1 MTRGWTTAAATAAIL
16 VGATLN
22 ASAARADS
30 PSCGRGWGSQDK
42 VAASSGAG
50 SSRSMTDVR
59 AGRHACFD
67 RLVLTLAGD
76 GAARVRYV
84 DAVHAEGTGDVVAL
98 RGAAD
103 LEIITGPMYDVETGA
118 PTYLA
123 PQRSELVDAHGFRT
137 LRQVASGGSF
147 EGQSTLG
154 VGVRSRL
161 PFRVFGL
168 AGPGGGSRLVIDIAH
183 RW

>member
-16 VGATLN
+16 VSAGLT
-22 ASAARADS
+22 ASGARADS
-30 PSCGRGWGSQDK
+30 PTCALGWGSQDK
-42 VAASSGAG
+42 VATSSGTG
-50 SSRSMTDVR
+50 WSRSMTAVH
-59 AGRHACFD
+59 AGRHPCFD

-84 DAVHAEGTGDVVAL
+84 DAVHAEGTGDVVPL
-98 RGAAD
+98 RGGAD
-103 LEIITGPMYDVETGA
+103 LEIITGPMYDVESGA
-118 PTYLA
+118 PTYLPA
-123 PQRSELVDAHGFRT
+123 RRLELVDAHGYRT

-154 VGVRSRL
+154 AGVRARL

-168 AGPGGGSRLVIDIAH
+168 PGPGGGSRVVIDIAH